1 MGQLRL
7 IVFGT
12 DPATVIARSCGM
24 FKSQGLDVDIT
35 VTPNSTD
42 QMRGLSMGTWDIAST
57 AFDNVLAW
65 SGREGAEIVAVAQT
79 ADRVMLPVL
88 VRPEIQDWHDLA
100 GRRLA
105 VDATDTAFALVL
117 RRVLLAHGLD
127 LERGDYELIPAGATG
142 HRLESMKRGE
152 TFAAILN
159 PPWEGKAMEAG
170 MKRFGDHR
178 EVLPDYPGGIFAV
191 SREWGRSHHDE
202 LVGFLRSWVGA
213 LRWAK
218 DPAHREE
225 AVSFLVADQSVG
237 REAAAR
243 QLEQLPRDGA
253 LNVAGLKTALELR
266 VGLDLTPLMGKDMS
280 RYYDPEFYR
289 AAVG

>member
-100 GRRLA
+100 GRRLGCGC
-105 VDATDTAFALVL
+105 
-117 RRVLLAHGLD
+117 HGY
-127 LERGDYELIPAGATG
+127 GICFGASARPFG
-142 HRLESMKRGE
+142 SRPGPGKGRL
-152 TFAAILN
+152 
-159 PPWEGKAMEAG
+159 
-170 MKRFGDHR
+170 
-178 EVLPDYPGGIFAV
+178 
-191 SREWGRSHHDE
+191 
-202 LVGFLRSWVGA
+202 
-213 LRWAK
+213 
-218 DPAHREE
+218 
-225 AVSFLVADQSVG
+225 
-237 REAAAR
+237 
-243 QLEQLPRDGA
+243 
-253 LNVAGLKTALELR
+253 
-266 VGLDLTPLMGKDMS
+266 
-280 RYYDPEFYR
+280 
-289 AAVG
+289 